1 MDELVIYC
9 DGGARGNPGP
19 AAGAFVVTDKTG
31 KVLYEH
37 GEYLG
42 VNTNNFAEYRALV
55 LALEWL
61 TQRPAQGKAPSAENV
76 VVKLD
81 SELVVKQTNGLYK
94 VKSPNIF
101 KMAVEVKSLKDKL
114 NASVKFIHTPRA
126 QNFLADSLV
135 NKILDENFNR
145 LK

>member
-1 MDELVIYC
+1 MSIDEFIIFC

-19 AAGAFVVTDKTG
+19 AAGAFVVTDKSG
-31 KVLYEH
+31 EVIHEH

-61 TQRPAQGKAPSAENV
+61 VSQKETVNAL
-76 VVKLD
+76 VKLD

-101 KMAVEVKSLKDKL
+101 KMAVEVKALKDKL
-114 NASVKFIHTPRA
+114 TGKLTVVHVPRA
-126 QNFLADSLV
+126 QNHLADSLV
-135 NKILDENFNR
+135 NKILDDHRN
-145 LK
+145 

>member
-1 MDELVIYC
+1 MNDELIIYC

-19 AAGAFVVTDKTG
+19 AAAAFVVTDNAG
-31 KVLYEH
+31 KVIHEQ

-42 VNTNNFAEYRALV
+42 VNTNNFAEYRALI

-61 TQRPAQGKAPSAENV
+61 VNQPTPSGRI

-101 KMAVEVKSLKDKL
+101 KMAVEVKKLKDKL
-114 NASVKFIHTPRA
+114 GGNVKFVHIPRL
-126 QNFLADSLV
+126 QNTLPDSLV
-135 NKILDENFNR
+135 NKTLDENT
-145 LK
+145 LTG

>member
-1 MDELVIYC
+1 MDELIIYC

-19 AAGAFVVTDKTG
+19 AAAAFVVTDKDG
-31 KVLYEH
+31 KVIHEQ

-61 TQRPAQGKAPSAENV
+61 NAQTGRKGA

-101 KMAVEVKSLKDKL
+101 KMSVEVKSLKDKL
-114 NASVKFIHTPRA
+114 NVSVKFVHVPRA

-135 NKILDENFNR
+135 NKILVDKN
-145 LK
+145 LTK